1 MIQFQGH
8 RVSRLTNR
16 IRPKNE
22 SEAPVNNVNFSYNNI
37 CWVEK
42 VWIVW
47 PHCLDM
53 MCVVVSCCEKFA
65 CDKNVYTTNV
75 VRQNISLVFSD
86 DVCCSSRLTA
96 LQTLLSS
103 RVREVWQNV
112 RRVWSLHIRT
122 TCNKWWPNVVYYWVK
137 SLDRLFVVCYQKLWS
152 FHLLFCKIF
161 ISFEKADTWIYQLH
175 SVHSFRHQNN

>member
-1 MIQFQGH
+1 MKIWPYQREMIQFQGH

-65 CDKNVYTTNV
+65 CDKKCLHNKRCTTEH
-75 VRQNISLVFSD
+75 FS
-86 DVCCSSRLTA
+86 CF
-96 LQTLLSS
+96 Q
-103 RVREVWQNV
+103 
-112 RRVWSLHIRT
+112 RRCVL
-122 TCNKWWPNVVYYWVK
+122 
-137 SLDRLFVVCYQKLWS
+137 
-152 FHLLFCKIF
+152 F
-161 ISFEKADTWIYQLH
+161 ISFDRSSNFIEFARQGSLAKCSARLITPHKNNMQQMVTKCCVLLGKKFG
-175 SVHSFRHQNN
+175 SFVCCLLSKVMEFSSSFL